1 MTVRPRLRKS
11 VNILL
16 LSGLL
21 LQSGCR
27 GWVEKPIVPDTGT
40 AIPRRGALRV
50 TKSDGVVISL
60 RDSFITNDSIVGL
73 SSDTSRVRTA
83 IARTDVA
90 KIEVR
95 GDTTFTRVR
104 TVGKIYLIY
113 LEVMAAV
120 GMTLIAIALW
130 R

>member
-1 MTVRPRLRKS
+1 MSSQSLRRKS
-11 VNILL
+11 ITILL

-27 GWVEKPIVPDTGT
+27 AWIETPIVPDTGN
-40 AIPRRGALRV
+40 AVPRPEAVRV
-50 TKSDGVVISL
+50 TKSDGTVIFLS
-60 RDSFITNDSIVGL
+60 DSFITSDSIVSL
-73 SSDTSRVRTA
+73 LSDTSRVRTA

-104 TVGKIYLIY
+104 TAGKIYLIY
-113 LEVMAAV
+113 LEVVGAV
-120 GMTLIAIALW
+120 GMTPIAIALW